1 MAERSTACSAR
12 SVAETLDQKLCRI
25 FQKLFEGSVHYA
37 LLKKGRMAAMIS
49 CMHCKKSLADS
60 FSQLLVL
67 STKLQLACLAAAFG
81 RYLPLPHHLFFQLWE
96 KTFNA

>member
-1 MAERSTACSAR
+1 
-12 SVAETLDQKLCRI
+12 
-25 FQKLFEGSVHYA
+25 
-37 LLKKGRMAAMIS
+37 MIS
-49 CMHCKKSLADS
+49 RMHCKKSLADS

-96 KTFNA
+96 KTFYA